1 MILGILDFQILFI
14 KRICK
19 NKKTIRKSAVF
30 LTTFVKIKWRYE
42 KVFWTTWVVMRIGTT
57 DLLLVWIVRLLMR
70 SATSTWKIKTTR
82 NTGGVRF
89 TPSKNKSKYMVKWVL
104 FLGCDFQG
112 NWGLTVSLTIWCR
125 KISCKERSP

>member
-1 MILGILDFQILFI
+1 MILGVLDFQILFI
-14 KRICK
+14 KRVCK
-19 NKKTIRKSAVF
+19 KKETIRKIAVF
-30 LTTFVKIKWRYE
+30 FNYVCENKVKVWKS
-42 KVFWTTWVVMRIGTT
+42 FWTTWVVMRIGTT

-89 TPSKNKSKYMVKWVL
+89 TRSKNKSKYMVKWVL